1 MLRTRVLSAL
11 VGIIILLAIAW
22 QGGYWWQ
29 AFVVLAAVLSYREY
43 YMAAA
48 AGGVKPFRI
57 LGLIILACS
66 LLSQLMHLPVAWITL
81 LLILSAVILVFAHP
95 KYSIIDLAVTWTG
108 ALYLGILWSY
118 PARFALMDNH
128 FAVIM
133 MSFLLTWAGDTG
145 AYFAGTWWGKRKLA
159 PELSPNKT
167 WAGLAGGTVLTI
179 AVAILGIKIIPGH
192 TIPWYILL
200 GLLAALLGAVGD
212 LWASAVKRYFGIK
225 DFSQIIPGHGGVL
238 DRFDSYLL
246 VAPLVF
252 YFLTGTGGWVFGS

>member
-1 MLRTRVLSAL
+1 

-22 QGGYWWQ
+22 MGGRWWQ
-29 AFVVLAAVLSYREY
+29 VFVVLAAGLSCREF

-48 AGGVKPFRI
+48 AGGVKPYRI
-57 LGLIILACS
+57 LGFVILACS
-66 LLSQLMHLPVAWITL
+66 LLSGLIIMPVEWLPM
-81 LLILSAVILVFAHP
+81 LLILSAVILVFTYP
-95 KYSIIDLAVTWTG
+95 ERSINDLAVTWLG

-179 AVAILGIKIIPGH
+179 VIALLGIKIIPGH
-192 TIPWYILL
+192 TVPGYILL
-200 GLLAALLGAVGD
+200 GLLAAALGAAGD

-252 YFLTGTGGWVFGS
+252 YFLTGTGGRDFGS